1 VARKQQLRNEWR
13 KSPRRAP
20 RREIGRTPNWVIQER
35 RERAE
40 DGGQQDV

>member
-1 VARKQQLRNEWR
+1 MARKQQLRDEWR

-20 RREIGRTPNWVIQER
+20 RREIGRTPTWVIQER

-40 DGGQQDV
+40 DDRAQDA